1 MHYKNTLMYGIEK
14 TNKFNRVPTSYAVW
28 YYNVLL
34 VTPGTMIIA
43 IKIYIK
49 ILYIWDGLDED
60 EAIKM
65 LLKYALLHR
74 YLEHGSNIKLGRT
87 STLNS

>member
-1 MHYKNTLMYGIEK
+1 MYGIEK

-34 VTPGTMIIA
+34 VTPGIMMIA
-43 IKIYIK
+43 IKEYIK
-49 ILYIWDGLDED
+49 TLYILDGLDED

-74 YLEHGSNIKLGRT
+74 YLEHISYIELGRT

>member
-34 VTPGTMIIA
+34 VTPGIMMIA
-43 IKIYIK
+43 IKVYIK
-49 ILYIWDGLDED
+49 TLYILDGLEED
-60 EAIKM
+60 KAIKM

-74 YLEHGSNIKLGRT
+74 
-87 STLNS
+87 

>member
-1 MHYKNTLMYGIEK
+1 MYGIEK

-34 VTPGTMIIA
+34 VTPGIMMIA
-43 IKIYIK
+43 IKEYIK
-49 ILYIWDGLDED
+49 PLYILDGLDED
-60 EAIKM
+60 EAIKI

-74 YLEHGSNIKLGRT
+74 YLEHFSNIKLGRT